1 MTIDANG
8 YHTEFSDILYAI
20 RDWQFDWL
28 PNLPSQLKRQT
39 VALLK
44 QHPFRSEISKSI
56 VFLAG
61 ALEGNFPSPA
71 FYICRDN
78 QDILIENVLFSADRY
93 RGTNYTVRRRDG
105 FVVVAI
111 ANGAIPDD
119 VNQVPRLPHT
129 YVTEAMENSGL
140 TILIKHTDI
149 IDAFK
154 AIISLFS
161 PEETT
166 Q

>member
-1 MTIDANG
+1 MTIDAKG
-8 YHTEFSDILYAI
+8 YRTEYSDVLYAI

-44 QHPFRSEISKSI
+44 QHPFRSEVSKSI

-61 ALEGNFPSPA
+61 ALEGNFHNPA
-71 FYICRDN
+71 FYVCKDN
-78 QDILIENVLFSADRY
+78 PNILIENILFSADRY

-140 TILIKHTDI
+140 TILSKHTGV

-154 AIISLFS
+154 AIISLFA

>member
-1 MTIDANG
+1 MTIDATSYQTPYSN
-8 YHTEFSDILYAI
+8 ILYAI
-20 RDWQFDWL
+20 RDFQFDWL
-28 PNLPSQLKRQT
+28 PNLPAQLKNRT

-44 QHPFRSEISKSI
+44 KHPFRSEVSKTI

-71 FYICRDN
+71 FYVARDKT
-78 QDILIENVLFSADRY
+78 DILIENVLFTADRY
-93 RGTNYTVRRRDG
+93 RGTNYTVRRCDG

-119 VNQVPRLPHT
+119 VNTCPRLPHT
-129 YVTEAMENSGL
+129 FLTEAMENSGL
-140 TILIKHTDI
+140 TILSKHTNTRE
-149 IDAFK
+149 AFE
-154 AIISLFS
+154 ALINLFT
-161 PEETT
+161 EEA